1 MESSSDWDLQTAKL
15 TYNKRWVEEEED
27 EYSCP
32 VVLLMMAGERKVSSA
47 VNMMCNY
54 EVLTLLN
61 KQSCRPPTSVG
72 SIFTPTRSDVQCK
85 RTGVGSIK
93 ELSRPSLSW
102 T

>member
-1 MESSSDWDLQTAKL
+1 MESSSDWDLQTTKL

-47 VNMMCNY
+47 VNMTCNY

-61 KQSCRPPTSVG
+61 KREILLPRLAFCS
-72 SIFTPTRSDVQCK
+72 
-85 RTGVGSIK
+85 
-93 ELSRPSLSW
+93 SRVPSN
-102 T
+102 